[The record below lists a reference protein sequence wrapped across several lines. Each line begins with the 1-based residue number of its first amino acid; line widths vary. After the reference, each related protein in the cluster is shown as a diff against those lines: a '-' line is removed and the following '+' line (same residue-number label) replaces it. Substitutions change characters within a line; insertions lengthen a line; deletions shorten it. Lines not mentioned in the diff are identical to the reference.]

1 MKTIKNIRKNKIV
14 ENIKKNKN
22 NHTSIKN
29 NKSKS
34 KKNLKNIKKHKNIKN
49 YKNNINIKNI
59 PNNKKSTKSIKVKEI
74 SQFDVI
80 INTINKYKNIKKNPY
95 YVYLI
100 ECEGDKLYTGIT
112 TDINRRFKEHLDRG
126 ASRKGAKFTK
136 LNAPIRIKAYFKMKN
151 RSIATSIEHKI
162 KKLTKD
168 KKLLICKLGEN
179 K

>member
-1 MKTIKNIRKNKIV
+1 MKTIKNIKKNKIV
-14 ENIKKNKN
+14 ENIKNNKKNYKP
-22 NHTSIKN
+22 TKN
-29 NKSKS
+29 NKSNS
-34 KKNLKNIKKHKNIKN
+34 KKILKNIKYHKNIKN
-49 YKNNINIKNI
+49 HKNNTNIKNI
-59 PNNKKSTKSIKVKEI
+59 PNNKKSTKSIMVKEI

-126 ASRKGAKFTK
+126 SSRKGAKFTK
-136 LNAPIRIKAYFKMKN
+136 LNAPIKIKAYFRMKN

>member
-1 MKTIKNIRKNKIV
+1 MKTIKNIKKNIIV

-22 NHTSIKN
+22 NYTSKKIK
-29 NKSKS
+29 KSKS
-34 KKNLKNIKKHKNIKN
+34 KKNLKNIRNHKNN
-49 YKNNINIKNI
+49 LNIKSI
-59 PNNKKSTKSIKVKEI
+59 SSNKKFTKLSKVKEI

-136 LNAPIRIKAYFKMKN
+136 INTPIKIKAYFKMKN